1 MAKETRLSA
10 EDKQNLVNE
19 LKQLIATR
27 MGKAVNVTRQR
38 DDEAGLVVEFTV
50 EGQRFAEVTI

>member
-1 MAKETRLSA
+1 MGQRTRLTA

-19 LKQLIATR
+19 LKQLIAIR
-27 MGKAVNVTRQR
+27 MGKAVCVTRQR
-38 DDEAGLVVEFTV
+38 DDESGLVVEFTV